1 MTDKLSAIIGFKHDM
16 WPLEAYVNDIL
27 HAFARCNNM
36 TVSALNAAIWL
47 DKHND
52 GEASCKNAYV
62 NVSFF
67 NVKSISRI
75 NDFAYPYAYTPTSY
89 DVCEDWYAKS
99 FADYLKLCADSRSMF
114 KNIRT
119 TSTQPIAGADCALVE
134 YDLKSSFKE

>member
-1 MTDKLSAIIGFKHDM
+1 MHAIVGFKHDV

-27 HAFARCNNM
+27 RTFARCNNM
-36 TVSALNAAIWL
+36 AVSTLNAAIWL
-47 DKHND
+47 NEHED

-75 NDFAYPYAYTPTSY
+75 DDFAYPYAYKSASL
-89 DVCEDWYAKS
+89 DACEKSYAKS

-114 KNIRT
+114 KNMHT
-119 TSTQPIAGADCALVE
+119 SSTQPIAGADCALVE
-134 YDLKSSFKE
+134 YDLKSSLKE